1 MNAATKATEVN
12 QNGFW
17 IFLLKAKIQRDM
29 GDKVGA
35 KASAEKCI
43 ELATTAKNDEYVK
56 LGSELIKKL

>member
-1 MNAATKATEVN
+1 
-12 QNGFW
+12 
-17 IFLLKAKIQRDM
+17 M